1 MDGVL
6 IALNVLG
13 LRIAQLEQQLAQ
25 QAQQIQQLL
34 AEAAARPEP
43 SP

>member
-13 LRIAQLEQQLAQ
+13 LRIAQLEQQIAQ
-25 QAQQIQQLL
+25 QAQQIQQLT
-34 AEAAARPEP
+34 EAAARPGT